1 MKKHVI
7 AIAVSL
13 SIPLVAHAMEPW
25 NKDTVYNSGDLVTH
39 HGESFVSSHWTQ
51 GTEPVVNDISWDGWI
66 HINADTIDN
75 YEHETPYAGGS
86 VVNFEGD
93 IYLAKWWVQGEYPSK
108 SGTWRLLDDLEPSPD
123 PDPDPDP
130 DLDPKSPEAIVGVDK
145 DNNGVRDSYEV
156 AVTEAYQNPQ
166 IVQLAI
172 NLGLEYTDINE
183 IALDKSIQLSVEDAT
198 KKYNEILVLEECA
211 EELLKTGV
219 IEMTPLELH
228 TDTLYRALTYRN
240 GKERIFE
247 QMEHDLDAILT
258 IEQPCVGK
266 MAEEAVK

>member
-25 NKDTVYNSGDLVTH
+25 NKDTIYNSGDLVTH
-39 HGESFVSSHWTQ
+39 LGESFVSSYWTQ

-86 VVNFEGD
+86 AVNFEGD

-123 PDPDPDP
+123 PD
-130 DLDPKSPEAIVGVDK
+130 LDPKSPEAIAGVDK

-172 NLGLEYTDINE
+172 SLGLEYTDINE
-183 IALDKSIQLSVEDAT
+183 IAFDKSIQLSVEDAT

-211 EELLKTGV
+211 EKLLKTGV
-219 IEMTPLELH
+219 IEITPLELH
-228 TDTLYRALTYRN
+228 ADTLYRALTYRN

-258 IEQPCVGK
+258 IEQPCVGT
-266 MAEEAVK
+266 MAEEAVR